1 MLYISSIGRYG
12 PITGRKIILVALLTC
27 NGTFYRPLS
36 VQVPFRSVTFI
47 FFTMDTADMF
57 SITFLQNDAK
67 DNFVNAHNGLAL
79 LEFGPFSIFFLKFFK
94 TCPTQYTVH
103 VYLPWVF
110 CEIAFGCENS
120 FVLILWVIGT
130 DVTEKDTKNMVW
142 YNYKNLGYH
151 NNFHI

>member
-1 MLYISSIGRYG
+1 
-12 PITGRKIILVALLTC
+12 
-27 NGTFYRPLS
+27 
-36 VQVPFRSVTFI
+36 
-47 FFTMDTADMF
+47 MF

-79 LEFGPFSIFFLKFFK
+79 LEFGPFSILKNIHVILKLWRIFGFKDRRNIMSKTTTFDFCIGYNSMTFFK

-142 YNYKNLGYH
+142 YNYKNLGLYGPCMIVPH
-151 NNFHI
+151 KWTKICWLATAN